1 MKRKRLEKGES
12 CRTGKI
18 ITTVK
23 ISRRSWIRKLDE
35 TGKGDTLDKK
45 KEKIVKQR
53 KEWKVKTGSTGK
65 TRQTEKQENGESR

>member
-45 KEKIVKQR
+45 K
-53 KEWKVKTGSTGK
+53 W
-65 TRQTEKQENGESR
+65 